1 MHTHIYIYITTH
13 TFVQNSRTFP
23 SFLPRYERRKQS
35 AFGEQEERIRKKGT
49 IIEQAQLS
57 FSFNLQD
64 KEKKMRNSAKKDE
77 KLRRKSEAGT
87 RGEIPATFLQ
97 QENPYS
103 CWSWLKLITRTN
115 VRDYVS
121 KLPIL
126 SKRITQTMYRMR
138 QLKQAT

>member
-1 MHTHIYIYITTH
+1 MYTHMYIQLHISSYRIH
-13 TFVQNSRTFP
+13 RLFFLFSQDVKEENSQ
-23 SFLPRYERRKQS
+23 LLAK
-35 AFGEQEERIRKKGT
+35 QEERIRKKGT

-77 KLRRKSEAGT
+77 KLSRKSEAGM

-97 QENPYS
+97 QENPYN
-103 CWSWLKLITRTN
+103 CWSWLKLITSTN

-126 SKRITQTMYRMR
+126 SKRIMQAMYRMR